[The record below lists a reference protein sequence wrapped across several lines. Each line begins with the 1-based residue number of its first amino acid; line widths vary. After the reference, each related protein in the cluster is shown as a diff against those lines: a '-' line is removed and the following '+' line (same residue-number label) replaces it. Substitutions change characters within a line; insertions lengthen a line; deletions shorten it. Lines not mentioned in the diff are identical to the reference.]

1 MSNGREHFDEPILG
15 YARRD
20 FPLLHAGLSVGEALE
35 AIRREGI
42 AERIAYFYV
51 IDGEKRLAGVLPVRR
66 LLTADLA
73 QRLSEIMVT
82 RVVVI
87 PTTATVLEACELF
100 AMHRFLALPIVDGEM
115 RVVGTVDITLF
126 TDEVFDIAERQE
138 FDDLF
143 QSIGFRVS
151 ELRRAS
157 PAAAF
162 RIRFPWLLVTIA
174 GGTACALVAGTFH
187 ATLAESL
194 VLAFFLTLVLG
205 LGESVA
211 AQSMTLTVQALH
223 GAQPTL
229 PWYARAFRRELAT
242 GLMLGAACGALVA
255 AVVSVW
261 DSRAALAVG
270 SSVAVSLVGAS
281 LLGLTVPSVL
291 RTLKLDP
298 KVAAG
303 PVALALADVLTVVL
317 YLVAGTVLIIN
328 A

>member
-1 MSNGREHFDEPILG
+1 MTQEEHLLEPVCTL
-15 YARRD
+15 ARRD
-20 FPLLHAGLSVGEALE
+20 FSTLRDTLTVAEAFE
-35 AIRREGI
+35 QIRRQGLG
-42 AERIAYFYV
+42 ERIVYFYV
-51 IDGEKRLAGVLPVRR
+51 VDEQDRLVGVMPVRR
-66 LLTADLA
+66 LLTAAAETRLADLMI
-73 QRLSEIMVT
+73 Q
-82 RVVVI
+82 RVVSL
-87 PTTATVLEACELF
+87 PDTASVLDACELF
-100 AMHRFLALPIVDGEM
+100 AMHRFLALPVVDGEQKLVG
-115 RVVGTVDITLF
+115 VVDVTLF
-126 TDEVFDIAERQE
+126 TEEIFDLTEREQMNEVFEAV
-138 FDDLF
+138 
-143 QSIGFRVS
+143 GFRV
-151 ELRRAS
+151 
-157 PAAAF
+157 AAVREAKPWVAF
-162 RIRFPWLLVTIA
+162 RYRFPWLLATVA
-174 GGTACALVAGTFH
+174 SGTVCALLAGAFE
-187 ATLAESL
+187 ATLAQSL